1 MTTGTE
7 YAHYLT
13 GTMTRRCEQ
22 LHREMPG
29 LVTDLDHEDGERL
42 HIHHG
47 DSIRV
52 SSRCGILVSKM
63 QSTDRVTSGMIFM
76 PLHLEEA
83 MANHLTSAALDPVS
97 KTPEYKVGAVK
108 LEKVGC
114 RGKAPVRARTGLAGQ
129 GEARLSEAAVREFPL
144 VISCGSE
151 KSFKSAGSTLKDYG
165 SSRISVIHG
174 SRSEY

>member
-52 SSRCGILVSKM
+52 SRRRGTLVSKVRL
-63 QSTDRVTSGMIFM
+63 TDRVTSGMIFM

-114 RGKAPVRARTGLAGQ
+114 EAR
-129 GEARLSEAAVREFPL
+129 RLSEPGQGCPGKVRR
-144 VISCGSE
+144 G
-151 KSFKSAGSTLKDYG
+151 
-165 SSRISVIHG
+165 
-174 SRSEY
+174 